1 MANANSCLKCG
12 QQFSEATQRYL
23 SGHPVSCPSCGGH
36 VTLEENAKVTTSRR
50 QYRGDLSETP
60 GQRDRIPR
68 KPPKTAASS
77 PTPMPARQP
86 TSPKPTLESRH
97 EPAMSIS
104 MAPQL
109 ELRLEQKQ
117 DKPYVGQTGM
127 LEGMVVDQPSLLV
140 MVRVV
145 DFQVRENREVLLV
158 EPVAG
163 HGQVWVDKMLIRFE
177 TT

>member
-1 MANANSCLKCG
+1 
-12 QQFSEATQRYL
+12 
-23 SGHPVSCPSCGGH
+23 
-36 VTLEENAKVTTSRR
+36 
-50 QYRGDLSETP
+50 
-60 GQRDRIPR
+60 
-68 KPPKTAASS
+68 
-77 PTPMPARQP
+77 
-86 TSPKPTLESRH
+86 
-97 EPAMSIS
+97 